1 MLLPFMIFC
10 ILICSLISFYRL
22 ITGPHVLDRIA
33 AINAI
38 GIMLLTVLVL
48 FGAYFG
54 RAIFIDV
61 ALVYGVLLFIDILVM
76 AKYFGT
82 PARNGEGEES
92 GDK

>member
-1 MLLPFMIFC
+1 MLLPLVILC
-10 ILICSLISFYRL
+10 ILICASISFYRL
-22 ITGPHVLDRIA
+22 IAGPHVLDRIA

-48 FGAYFG
+48 FGTYFG

-61 ALVYGVLLFIDILVM
+61 ALVYGVLLFVDILVM

-82 PARNGEGEES
+82 PERNENSGGERE
-92 GDK
+92 

>member
-1 MLLPFMIFC
+1 MLLPLAIFF
-10 ILICSLISFYRL
+10 ILICALISFYRL
-22 ITGPHVLDRIA
+22 IAGPHVLDRIA

-48 FGAYFG
+48 FGTYFG

-82 PARNGEGEES
+82 PEKKEKSGGEKE
-92 GDK
+92 